1 MKHPLLILFF
11 AINIFATPIADISY
25 AAKGIRQRLREGE
38 KILNHRDAPGTCTWR
53 KSIDFPGSI
62 QVGYLSEFIQKVDWW
77 HYFPAK
83 QLLVEQPGVGTYN
96 AFISVVAKRD
106 VSAIMAD
113 IPKTANVKL
122 RNPRNMNYEA
132 QWFDRQT
139 NEYIK
144 AEYRSDDGLMIFEQ
158 KSGGMWY

>member
-1 MKHPLLILFF
+1 
-11 AINIFATPIADISY
+11 
-25 AAKGIRQRLREGE
+25 
-38 KILNHRDAPGTCTWR
+38 
-53 KSIDFPGSI
+53 
-62 QVGYLSEFIQKVDWW
+62 
-77 HYFPAK
+77 
-83 QLLVEQPGVGTYN
+83 
-96 AFISVVAKRD
+96 
-106 VSAIMAD
+106 MAD